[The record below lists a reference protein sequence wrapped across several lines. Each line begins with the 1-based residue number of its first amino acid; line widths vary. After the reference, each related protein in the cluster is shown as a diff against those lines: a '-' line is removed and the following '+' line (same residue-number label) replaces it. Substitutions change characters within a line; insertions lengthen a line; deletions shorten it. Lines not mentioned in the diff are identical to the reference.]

1 MACFLLLS
9 GVHDLTSWRQSPALL
24 TLVNNFIDGG
34 VLPTRHSR
42 GGISLHHWATCFFPA
57 SGVHDLTS
65 CQQSPALLTLVNNF
79 IDGGVLPTRHSR
91 GGISLHHWAT
101 CFFLL
106 AGVHDLTSCQHLTT
120 GRLTFSYFPGCMT
133 QPCIGNAP
141 RKHPL
146 SPLSGVLPSSI
157 RILGT
162 FPRGTISAE
171 QRMRGIS

>member
-1 MACFLLLS
+1 MHLWMACFLLLS

-42 GGISLHHWATCFFPA
+42 EGISLHYWATCFFPT

-79 IDGGVLPTRHSR
+79 IAGGVLPTRHSR
-91 GGISLHHWAT
+91 GAISLHHWAT

-106 AGVHDLTSCQHLTT
+106 
-120 GRLTFSYFPGCMT
+120 PGCMT

-146 SPLSGVLPSSI
+146 FPLSGVLPSSI